1 MVLLDKKINGVD
13 FEKIENHDMDRI
25 ARIETVKLAGK
36 WYALSGW
43 NGEKYYDCWEIEFS
57 GYVGSPISDETFIL
71 EPVEIPVRRAGRGR
85 GLHAVRCYR
94 IYFLL
99 ILKRL

>member
-1 MVLLDKKINGVD
+1 MVLFDKKINGID
-13 FEKIENHDMDRI
+13 FEKIENYDMDRS
-25 ARIETVKLAGK
+25 AGIETVKLGGK

-71 EPVEIPVRRAGRGR
+71 EPVEIPVGEPDEDGDYIQYDVI
-85 GLHAVRCYR
+85 GYIFC
-94 IYFLL
+94 
-99 ILKRL
+99 

>member
-13 FEKIENHDMDRI
+13 FEKIENYDMDRS
-25 ARIETVKLAGK
+25 A
-36 WYALSGW
+36 SGW

-71 EPVEIPVRRAGRGR
+71 EPLEIPVGEPDEDGDYMQYDVI
-85 GLHAVRCYR
+85 GYIFC
-94 IYFLL
+94 
-99 ILKRL
+99 